1 MSDQVNPRN
10 VPPSDELSA
19 RKPPTDMQLGW
30 LVTLLHHARADER
43 ACTLL
48 FGEEYTKLA
57 NLSQH
62 AVEWG
67 IGQVLTYLQEIN
79 YNGEDDDDFMP
90 RVFN

>member
-19 RKPPTDMQLGW
+19 RKPPTEMQLNW
-30 LVTLLHHARADER
+30 LVTLLHQARADER
-43 ACTLL
+43 ACKLL
-48 FGEEYTKLA
+48 FGPEYTKLA

-67 IGQVLTYLQEIN
+67 ISQVLTYLQEIN
-79 YNGEDDDDFMP
+79 YNGEDEDEFMP